1 MKWRTMK
8 WRTIVA
14 AAAAAA
20 AGAMAAVPLQAQDEM
35 ADVEIGVRDLGNGL
49 YMLTGRGGNMG
60 LSVGDDATF
69 LIDDQF
75 APLTPKIKAAIAG
88 LTDNP
93 VKFVFNTHWH
103 FDHVGG
109 NENFGET
116 GAVIVAHDNVRE
128 RMSKDQFMEA
138 FNRQVLASP
147 PEALPVVTFNDKVT
161 LHLNG
166 ETIRAFHTPRAHTD
180 GDSVIHFDGANVF
193 HVGDTFFHKMY
204 PFIDGGSG
212 GSVDGVIEAAN
223 AVLAMSDED
232 SVIIPGHGPIATRD
246 DLRAYRD
253 MLATVRDSI
262 RAMIA
267 DGMSL
272 EQVQAARPT
281 ADFDA
286 THNEMGMF
294 EPAQWVGLLHG
305 LLAPAEDAGAE

>member
-1 MKWRTMK
+1 MNLRV
-8 WRTIVA
+8 ILA
-14 AAAAAA
+14 GLA
-20 AGAMAAVPLQAQDEM
+20 AGAALTAAAPLQAQDDM
-35 ADVEIGVRDLGNGL
+35 ADVEIGVTDLGNGL

-60 LSVGDDATF
+60 LSVGEDATF

-75 APLTPKIKAAIAG
+75 APLTPKIKAAISG
-88 LTDNP
+88 LTEDA

-128 RMSKDQFMEA
+128 RMSEDQFLEA
-138 FNRQVLASP
+138 FNREVPASP
-147 PEALPVVTFNDKVT
+147 PEALPVVTFNDRVT

-166 ETIRAFHTPRAHTD
+166 ETIRAFHTPHAHTD
-180 GDSVIHFDGANVF
+180 GDSVIYFDGANVF
-193 HVGDTFFHKMY
+193 HMGDTFFHKMY
-204 PFIDGGSG
+204 PFIDGSSG
-212 GSVDGVIEAAN
+212 GTVDGVIEAAN
-223 AVLAMSDED
+223 AVLALADED

-253 MLATVRDSI
+253 MLATVRDSMK
-262 RAMIA
+262 AMIA
-267 DGMSL
+267 DGMTL

-286 THNEMGMF
+286 VHNEMGMF
-294 EPAQWVGLLHG
+294 EPAQWVGLLYG
-305 LLAPAEDAGAE
+305 LLAPAGEDGEE

>member
-1 MKWRTMK
+1 MKWRVMM
-8 WRTIVA
+8 A
-14 AAAAAA
+14 AAAAAT
-20 AGAMAAVPLQAQDEM
+20 AMAAGGLQAQDDM
-35 ADVEIGVRDLGNGL
+35 ADVEIGVRDLGDGL

-60 LSVGDDATF
+60 LSVGEDATF

-88 LTDNP
+88 LTEDA

-128 RMSKDQFMEA
+128 RMSEDQFLEA
-138 FNRQVLASP
+138 FNREVPASP

-166 ETIRAFHTPRAHTD
+166 ETIRAFHTPHAHTD
-180 GDSVIHFDGANVF
+180 GDSIIYFDGANVF
-193 HVGDTFFHKMY
+193 HMGDTFFHKMY
-204 PFIDGGSG
+204 PFIDGSSG

-223 AVLAMSDED
+223 AVLAMADED
-232 SVIIPGHGPIATRD
+232 TVIIPGHGPIATRD

-262 RAMIA
+262 NAMIA

-272 EQVQAARPT
+272 EQVQAADPT

-286 THNEMGMF
+286 VHNEMGMF
-294 EPAQWVGLLHG
+294 EPAQWVGLLYG
-305 LLAPAEDAGAE
+305 LLAPAEDPGEE

>member
-1 MKWRTMK
+1 MKWRVMM
-8 WRTIVA
+8 A
-14 AAAAAA
+14 AAAAAT
-20 AGAMAAVPLQAQDEM
+20 AMAAGPVQAQDDM
-35 ADVEIGVRDLGNGL
+35 ADVEIGVTDLGDGL
-49 YMLTGRGGNMG
+49 YMLAGRGGNMG
-60 LSVGDDATF
+60 LSVGEDATF

-88 LTDNP
+88 LTDDA

-128 RMSKDQFMEA
+128 RMSKDQFLEA
-138 FNRQVLASP
+138 FNREVPASP
-147 PEALPVVTFNDKVT
+147 PEALPVITFNDRVT
-161 LHLNG
+161 FHLNG
-166 ETIRAFHTPRAHTD
+166 ETIRALHMPHAHTD

-193 HVGDTFFHKMY
+193 HMGDVFFHKMY
-204 PFIDGGSG
+204 PFIDASSG

-223 AVLAMSDED
+223 AVLAMADED
-232 SVIIPGHGPIATRD
+232 SVIIPGHGPIGTRD

-262 RAMIA
+262 NAMIA

-272 EQVQAARPT
+272 EQVQAANPT

-286 THNEMGMF
+286 VHNEMGMF
-294 EPAQWVGLLHG
+294 EPAQWVGLVYG
-305 LLAPAEDAGAE
+305 LLAPADDAGEE

>member
-1 MKWRTMK
+1 MKWRVMM
-8 WRTIVA
+8 A
-14 AAAAAA
+14 AAAAATAVA
-20 AGAMAAVPLQAQDEM
+20 AGPVQAQDDM
-35 ADVEIGVRDLGNGL
+35 ADVEIGVTDLGDGL

-60 LSVGDDATF
+60 LSVGEDATF

-88 LTDNP
+88 LTEDA

-128 RMSKDQFMEA
+128 RMSEDQFLEA
-138 FNRQVLASP
+138 FNREVPASP
-147 PEALPVVTFNDKVT
+147 PEALPVVTFNDRVT

-166 ETIRAFHTPRAHTD
+166 ETIRAFHTPHAHTD
-180 GDSVIHFDGANVF
+180 GDSVIYFDGANVF
-193 HVGDTFFHKMY
+193 HMGDTFFHKMY
-204 PFIDGGSG
+204 PFIDASSG
-212 GSVDGVIEAAN
+212 GSVDGVIEAAS
-223 AVLAMSDED
+223 AVLAMADED

-253 MLATVRDSI
+253 MLATVRDSVK
-262 RAMIA
+262 AMIG
-267 DGMSL
+267 DGMTL
-272 EQVQAARPT
+272 EQVQAANPT

-286 THNEMGMF
+286 VHNEMGMF
-294 EPAQWVGLLHG
+294 EPAQWVGLLYG
-305 LLAPAEDAGAE
+305 LLAPAEDAGEE

>member
-1 MKWRTMK
+1 MKWRVIM
-8 WRTIVA
+8 A
-14 AAAAAA
+14 AAAAAT
-20 AGAMAAVPLQAQDEM
+20 AMAAGPLQAQDDMSE
-35 ADVEIGVRDLGNGL
+35 VEIGVTDLGDGL

-60 LSVGDDATF
+60 LSVGEDATF

-88 LTDNP
+88 LTDDA

-128 RMSKDQFMEA
+128 RMSKDQFLEA
-138 FNRQVLASP
+138 FNREVPASP
-147 PEALPVVTFNDKVT
+147 PEALPVVTFNDRVT
-161 LHLNG
+161 FHLNG
-166 ETIRAFHTPRAHTD
+166 ETIRAFHTPHAHTD

-193 HVGDTFFHKMY
+193 HMGDTFFHKMY
-204 PFIDGGSG
+204 PFIDAGSG

-223 AVLAMSDED
+223 AVLAMTDEE
-232 SVIIPGHGPIATRD
+232 SVIIPGHGPIADRD

-262 RAMIA
+262 NAMIA

-272 EQVQAARPT
+272 EQVQAANPT

-286 THNEMGMF
+286 VHNEMGMF
-294 EPAQWVGLLHG
+294 EPAQWVGLLYG
-305 LLAPAEDAGAE
+305 LLAPAEGAGEE

>member
-1 MKWRTMK
+1 MTWRVIM
-8 WRTIVA
+8 A
-14 AAAAAA
+14 AAAAAT
-20 AGAMAAVPLQAQDEM
+20 AMAAGPLQAQDDMSE
-35 ADVEIGVRDLGNGL
+35 VEIGVTDLGDGL

-60 LSVGDDATF
+60 LSVGEDATF

-88 LTDNP
+88 LTDDA

-116 GAVIVAHDNVRE
+116 GSVIVAHDNVRE
-128 RMSKDQFMEA
+128 RMSKDQFLEA
-138 FNRQVLASP
+138 FNREVPASP
-147 PEALPVVTFNDKVT
+147 PEALPVVTFNDRVT
-161 LHLNG
+161 FHLNG
-166 ETIRAFHTPRAHTD
+166 ETIRAFHTPHAHTD

-193 HVGDTFFHKMY
+193 HMGDTFFHKMY
-204 PFIDGGSG
+204 PFIDASSG
-212 GSVDGVIEAAN
+212 GSVNGVIEAAN
-223 AVLAMSDED
+223 AVLAMADEE
-232 SVIIPGHGPIATRD
+232 SVIIPGHGPIAGRD

-262 RAMIA
+262 NAMIA

-272 EQVQAARPT
+272 EQVQAANPT

-286 THNEMGMF
+286 MHNEMGMF
-294 EPAQWVGLLHG
+294 EPAQWVGLMYG
-305 LLAPAEDAGAE
+305 LLTPAEDAGGE

>member
-1 MKWRTMK
+1 MKWRM
-8 WRTIVA
+8 IMA
-14 AAAAAA
+14 AAAAATAVA
-20 AGAMAAVPLQAQDEM
+20 AGPAQAQDDM
-35 ADVEIGVRDLGNGL
+35 ADVEIGVTDLGDGL

-60 LSVGDDATF
+60 LSVGEDATF

-75 APLTPKIKAAIAG
+75 APLTPKIKSAIAG
-88 LTDNP
+88 LTENS

-128 RMSKDQFMEA
+128 RMSEDQFLEA
-138 FNRQVLASP
+138 FNQEVPASP

-166 ETIRAFHTPRAHTD
+166 ETIRAFHTPHAHTD
-180 GDSVIHFDGANVF
+180 GDSVIYFDGANVF
-193 HVGDTFFHKMY
+193 HMGDTFFHKMY
-204 PFIDGGSG
+204 PFIDGSSG
-212 GSVDGVIEAAN
+212 GTVDGVIEAAN
-223 AVLAMSDED
+223 TVLAMSDED

-253 MLATVRDSI
+253 MLATVRDSVK
-262 RAMIA
+262 AMIG
-267 DGMSL
+267 DGMTL
-272 EQVQAARPT
+272 EQVQAANPT

-286 THNEMGMF
+286 VHNEMGMF
-294 EPAQWVGLLHG
+294 EPAQWVGLLYG
-305 LLAPAEDAGAE
+305 LLAPAEDAGEE

>member
-1 MKWRTMK
+1 M
-8 WRTIVA
+8 A

-20 AGAMAAVPLQAQDEM
+20 AIAAGPAQAQDDM
-35 ADVEIGVRDLGNGL
+35 ADVEIGVTDLGDGL

-60 LSVGDDATF
+60 LSVGEDATF

-75 APLTPKIKAAIAG
+75 APLTPKIKAAIAE
-88 LTDNP
+88 LTDDS

-103 FDHVGG
+103 YDHVGG

-128 RMSKDQFMEA
+128 RMSEDQFIEA
-138 FNRQVLASP
+138 FNREVPASP
-147 PEALPVVTFNDKVT
+147 PEALPIVTFNDRVT

-166 ETIRAFHTPRAHTD
+166 ETIRAFHTPHAHTD

-193 HVGDTFFHKMY
+193 HMGDTFFHKKY
-204 PFIDGGSG
+204 PFIDASSG

-223 AVLAMSDED
+223 AVLALTDED

-262 RAMIA
+262 NAMIA
-267 DGMSL
+267 DGMTL
-272 EQVQAARPT
+272 EQVQAANPT

-286 THNEMGMF
+286 EYNENGLF
-294 EPAQWVGLLHG
+294 EPAQWVGLIYG
-305 LLAPAEDAGAE
+305 LLAPAEEAGEN

>member
-1 MKWRTMK
+1 MNLRV
-8 WRTIVA
+8 ILGGL
-14 AAAAAA
+14 A
-20 AGAMAAVPLQAQDEM
+20 AGAVLTAAAPLQAQDDM
-35 ADVEIGVRDLGNGL
+35 ADVEIGVTDLGNGL

-60 LSVGDDATF
+60 LSVGEDATF

-88 LTDNP
+88 LTEDA

-128 RMSKDQFMEA
+128 RMSEDQFLEA
-138 FNRQVLASP
+138 FNREVPASP
-147 PEALPVVTFNDKVT
+147 PEALPVVTFNDRVT

-166 ETIRAFHTPRAHTD
+166 ETIRAFHTPHAHTD
-180 GDSVIHFDGANVF
+180 GDSVIYFDGANVF
-193 HVGDTFFHKMY
+193 HMGDTFFHKMY
-204 PFIDGGSG
+204 PFIDASSG
-212 GSVDGVIEAAN
+212 GTVDGVIEAAN
-223 AVLAMSDED
+223 AVLAIADED

-253 MLATVRDSI
+253 MLATVRDSMK
-262 RAMIA
+262 AMIA
-267 DGMSL
+267 DGMTL

-286 THNEMGMF
+286 VHNEMGMF
-294 EPAQWVGLLHG
+294 EPPQWVGLLYG
-305 LLAPAEDAGAE
+305 LLAPAGEDGEG

>member
-1 MKWRTMK
+1 MKWRVIM
-8 WRTIVA
+8 A
-14 AAAAAA
+14 AAAAAT
-20 AGAMAAVPLQAQDEM
+20 AMAAGPLQAQDDMSE
-35 ADVEIGVRDLGNGL
+35 VEIGVTDLGDGL

-60 LSVGDDATF
+60 LSVGEDATF

-88 LTDNP
+88 LTDDA

-128 RMSKDQFMEA
+128 RMSKDQFLEA
-138 FNRQVLASP
+138 FNREVPASP
-147 PEALPVVTFNDKVT
+147 PEALPVVTFNDRVT
-161 LHLNG
+161 FHLNG
-166 ETIRAFHTPRAHTD
+166 ETIRAFHTPHAHTD

-193 HVGDTFFHKMY
+193 HMGDTFFHKMY
-204 PFIDGGSG
+204 PFIDASSG
-212 GSVDGVIEAAN
+212 GSVNGVIEAAN
-223 AVLAMSDED
+223 AVLAMADEE
-232 SVIIPGHGPIATRD
+232 SVIIPGHGPIAGRD

-262 RAMIA
+262 NAMIA

-272 EQVQAARPT
+272 EQVQAANPT

-286 THNEMGMF
+286 MHNEMGMF
-294 EPAQWVGLLHG
+294 EPAQWVGLMYG
-305 LLAPAEDAGAE
+305 LLAPAEDAGGE

>member
-1 MKWRTMK
+1 MNLRV
-8 WRTIVA
+8 ILA
-14 AAAAAA
+14 GLA
-20 AGAMAAVPLQAQDEM
+20 AGAALTAAAPLQAQDDM
-35 ADVEIGVRDLGNGL
+35 ADVEIGVTDLGNGL

-60 LSVGDDATF
+60 LSVGEDATF

-75 APLTPKIKAAIAG
+75 APLTPKIKAAISG
-88 LTDNP
+88 LTEDA

-128 RMSKDQFMEA
+128 RMSEDQFLEA
-138 FNRQVLASP
+138 FNREVPASP
-147 PEALPVVTFNDKVT
+147 PEALPVVTFNDRVT

-166 ETIRAFHTPRAHTD
+166 ETIRAFHTPHAHTD
-180 GDSVIHFDGANVF
+180 GDSVIYFDGANVF
-193 HVGDTFFHKMY
+193 HMGDTFFHKMY
-204 PFIDGGSG
+204 PFIDGSSG
-212 GSVDGVIEAAN
+212 GTVDGVIEAAN
-223 AVLAMSDED
+223 AVLALADGD

-253 MLATVRDSI
+253 MLATVRDSMK
-262 RAMIA
+262 AMIA
-267 DGMSL
+267 DGMTL

-286 THNEMGMF
+286 VHNEMGMF
-294 EPAQWVGLLHG
+294 EPAQWVGLLYG
-305 LLAPAEDAGAE
+305 LLAPAGEDGEE

>member
-1 MKWRTMK
+1 MKWRVMM
-8 WRTIVA
+8 A
-14 AAAAAA
+14 AAAAATAVA
-20 AGAMAAVPLQAQDEM
+20 AGPVQAQDDM
-35 ADVEIGVRDLGNGL
+35 ADVEIGVTDLGDGL

-60 LSVGDDATF
+60 LSVGEDATF

-75 APLTPKIKAAIAG
+75 APLTPKIKAVIAG
-88 LTDNP
+88 LTEDA

-128 RMSKDQFMEA
+128 RMSEDQFLEA
-138 FNRQVLASP
+138 FNQEVPASP
-147 PEALPVVTFNDKVT
+147 PEALPVVTFNDRVT

-166 ETIRAFHTPRAHTD
+166 ETIRAFHTPHAHTD
-180 GDSVIHFDGANVF
+180 GDSVIYFDGANVF
-193 HVGDTFFHKMY
+193 HMGDTFFHKMY
-204 PFIDGGSG
+204 PFIDASSG
-212 GSVDGVIEAAN
+212 GSVDGVIEAAS
-223 AVLAMSDED
+223 AVLAMADED

-253 MLATVRDSI
+253 MLATVRDSVK
-262 RAMIA
+262 AMIG
-267 DGMSL
+267 DGMTL
-272 EQVQAARPT
+272 EQVQAANPT

-286 THNEMGMF
+286 VHNEMGMF
-294 EPAQWVGLLHG
+294 EPAQWVGLLYG